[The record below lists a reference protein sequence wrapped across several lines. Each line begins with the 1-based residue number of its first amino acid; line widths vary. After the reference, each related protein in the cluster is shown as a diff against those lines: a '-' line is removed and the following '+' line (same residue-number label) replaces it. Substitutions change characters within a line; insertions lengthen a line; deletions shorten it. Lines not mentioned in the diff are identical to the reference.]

1 MRSTSPLLRGLLRLP
16 VLSLPLLLTACIGLD
31 TVKKDADPGRN
42 LDSTETGLDSGDP
55 LETAVDGNTAPI
67 ADAGDDTTGTVGRV
81 TDLDGSGS
89 EDPERDSLTYL
100 WELTEA
106 PASSAA
112 GLINETR
119 VNAELVPDVA
129 GRYVATL
136 TVSDGALEGTDEV
149 EITVTSENSGPV
161 ANAGGDQTV
170 TTGDTVAVDGSGS
183 SDPEGDTL
191 AFVWTL
197 SSRPGGSVAALSA
210 PNTPNPTFVADVAGN
225 YELSLTVSDGTG
237 YSSPDTLRVRASDP
251 GSGGSSSDCGC
262 SAAPEGVG
270 GGLLL
275 GMLVVP
281 ALMLRRRGR

>member
-1 MRSTSPLLRGLLRLP
+1 MLL
-16 VLSLPLLLTACIGLD
+16 SACIGLD
-31 TVKKDADPGRN
+31 SMKKDADPGRN
-42 LDSTETGLDSGDP
+42 LDSADTGGEPLD
-55 LETAVDGNTAPI
+55 TAVDGNTAPI
-67 ADAGDDTTGTVGRV
+67 ADAGDDASGTVARV
-81 TDLDGSGS
+81 TDLDGTGS
-89 EDPERDSLTYL
+89 SDPDRDALTYL

-106 PASSAA
+106 PASSSA

-136 TVSDGALEGTDEV
+136 TVSDGGLEDWDEV

-161 ANAGGDQTV
+161 ANAGSDQTV
-170 TTGDTVAVDGSGS
+170 TTGDTVSVDGSAS

-197 SSRPGGSVAALSA
+197 SSRPGGSIAALSA
-210 PNTPNPTFVADVAGN
+210 PSTPNPTFVADVVGN

-237 YSSPDTLRVRASDP
+237 YSSPDTIRVRAADAS
-251 GSGGSSSDCGC
+251 SGGNTSDCGC
-262 SAAPEGVG
+262 SAAPDGVS

-275 GMLVVP
+275 GVLLVP
-281 ALMLRRRGR
+281 ALARRRRSRTQNSLLKA

>member
-1 MRSTSPLLRGLLRLP
+1 MLL
-16 VLSLPLLLTACIGLD
+16 SACIGLD
-31 TVKKDADPGRN
+31 SMKKDADPGRN
-42 LDSTETGLDSGDP
+42 LDSADTGGDP

-67 ADAGDDTTGTVGRV
+67 ADAGDDASGTVARV

-89 EDPERDSLTYL
+89 SDPDMDALTYL

-106 PASSAA
+106 PASSSA

-136 TVSDGALEGTDEV
+136 TVSDGAFEDSDEV

-161 ANAGGDQTV
+161 ANAGSDQTV
-170 TTGDTVAVDGSGS
+170 TTGDTVSVNGSGS

-210 PNTPNPTFVADVAGN
+210 PSTPNPTFVADVVGN

-237 YSSPDTLRVRASDP
+237 YSAPDTIRVRAADAS
-251 GSGGSSSDCGC
+251 SGGSTSACGC
-262 SAAPEGVG
+262 SAAPEGLS

-275 GMLVVP
+275 GVLVVP
-281 ALMLRRRGR
+281 ALLRRRRARERA